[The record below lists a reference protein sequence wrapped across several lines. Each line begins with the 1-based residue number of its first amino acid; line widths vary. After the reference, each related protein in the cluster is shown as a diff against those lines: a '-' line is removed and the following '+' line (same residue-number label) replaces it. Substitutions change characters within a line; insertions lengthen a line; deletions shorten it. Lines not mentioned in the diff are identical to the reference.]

1 MMNSAGPCAHR
12 FLRSGKQRKSL
23 NRRKRWRYWGMVLPL
38 IELSGGGRAKE
49 HLQDCCSDWQLDAK
63 EPAGIR
69 RCNCGHLFRG

>member
-23 NRRKRWRYWGMVLPL
+23 NRRKRWRYWGMVLPS
-38 IELSGGGRAKE
+38 IELSGGDRAKE
-49 HLQDCCSDWQLDAK
+49 CLQDCCSNLQLDAK

-69 RCNCGHLFRG
+69 RRNRRHLVQG